1 MEENEGQ
8 IPFYPIIGI
17 APTKKSTEKEEGS
30 GIVKGEDA
38 SEETKKRI
46 WTLAKERGIEDTTAN
61 RKLAYRIDALV
72 RFIIN
77 IKRFSI
83 LKDYHLSSS
92 DNDANEVLMKEI
104 ETFIREIKLMSS
116 FRQVFTPLQIEG
128 SGHLQ
133 MLLEGTALT
142 GLAVLENL
150 VKHTDPT
157 NINDYFYYQ
166 SQNVSKNWQ
175 DPEETE
181 TKLLRVW
188 FIDESKRDEYT
199 KIKADEDTVLSRD
212 LIIEVLNNESGESNM
227 QTVVSFVFIKNFLLQ
242 LLPNL
247 IEIVT
252 SPSEEIIYSTVNKA
266 GVSLIPKFPPESLKA
281 IDAPKYAAQVKKYN
295 TWKTNLSALA
305 NKISR
310 DRTKQR
316 KSIHPDTIVEKVLE
330 SSQSL
335 NSQMIDAI
343 INVLDTQI
351 AYGMNFSI
359 SLINPRGSEL
369 ATNQNIYS
377 VVATTMRGIQQQFQ
391 DVAEK
396 LIYDKFPNALT
407 AGIEFELEELN
418 PEDALV
424 VAERKKLYAETTEIM
439 TNIGFDPATIDAFAN
454 KNIDEALELT
464 EGISTEVGE
473 AAEKVVE
480 GMLDYRNEHLDEEG
494 T

>member
-1 MEENEGQ
+1 MEEKEDK
-8 IPFYPIIGI
+8 IILYPIIGV
-17 APTKKSTEKEEGS
+17 APTKKSTDKEEGS

-38 SEETKKRI
+38 GEETKKRI
-46 WTLAKERGIEDTTAN
+46 WTLAKERSIEDTTAN

-83 LKDYHLSSS
+83 LKDYYLSSS
-92 DNDANEVLMKEI
+92 DNDANEVLIKEI

-133 MLLEGTALT
+133 MLLEGTTLT

-157 NINDYFYYQ
+157 NINDFFYYQ

-199 KIKADEDTVLSRD
+199 KIKAGEDTVLSRD
-212 LIIEVLNNESGESNM
+212 LIIEVQNNESGESNM

-266 GVSLIPKFPPESLKA
+266 GVSLIPEFPPESLKA

-351 AYGMNFSI
+351 AYGMNFSL
-359 SLINPRGSEL
+359 SLINARGSEL
-369 ATNQNIYS
+369 STTQNIYT
-377 VVATTMRGIQQQFQ
+377 VVATTMRGVQAQFE
-391 DVAEK
+391 DIAER
-396 LIYDKFPNALT
+396 LINDRFPKALT
-407 AGIEFELEELN
+407 AGIEFKLEDLN

-424 VAERKKLYAETTEIM
+424 VAQRKKLYAETSEILFNAGVE
-439 TNIGFDPATIDAFAN
+439 TGSLDNFVGI
-454 KNIDEALELT
+454 NIDENLSFSET
-464 EGISTEVGE
+464 ESPEIEE
-473 AAEKVVE
+473 AASKVVE
-480 GMLDYRNEHLDEEG
+480 GMLDWRNDPVDEE
-494 T
+494 